1 MALVDNGKDFLES
14 VGFKLDS
21 HKGLIS
27 GGNEDKRRHLRVME
41 KWQGVQKVGY
51 EIVTVV
57 SCLPF
62 PIEIRSTVGYFE
74 IRACKYKQGEFFF
87 AYQID
92 RPKMSICDEGEAK
105 FTPEVIYPVE
115 IGMEFET
122 TYAETG
128 GVFML
133 RGAKD
138 SLDNAT
144 LMQRVV
150 EAQQAMLVWMTAQY
164 ELGEDTHAR
173 YKGQPRRISDN
184 MRNAAVFLKDQGIID
199 NLPEWVHITRA
210 TAGTKPCQHCGE
222 TIKAIAKVCRFCML
236 RQDMGLDQQ
245 LGAGA
250 APRPS
255 ARDDEAQSPSL
266 TAKPQGNEDD
276 DGEDKDGLSE
286 KDILDA
292 DDDKLATANRG
303 TTVTKPKEAKQ
314 EKKK

>member
-1 MALVDNGKDFLES
+1 MALVDNGQDFLES
-14 VGFKLDS
+14 VGFKMDTAR
-21 HKGLIS
+21 GLTT
-27 GGNEDKRRHLRVME
+27 GGNEDKRRHQRVME
-41 KWQGVQKVGY
+41 KWAGVKKVGY

-115 IGMEFET
+115 IGMEFEN
-122 TYAETG
+122 TYSETG

-138 SLDNAT
+138 LLDNT
-144 LMQRVV
+144 LLMERVAA
-150 EAQQAMLVWMTAQY
+150 AQGAMLAWMTAQY

-173 YKGQPRRISDN
+173 FKGQPRRISDN
-184 MRNAAVFLKDQGIID
+184 MRNAAVFLRDQGMID
-199 NLPEWVHITRA
+199 NLPEWVHINRA
-210 TAGTKPCQHCGE
+210 TSGTKPCKHCGE
-222 TIKAIAKVCRFCML
+222 TIKQVATVCRFCML
-236 RQDMGLDQQ
+236 RQDTGLDQQ
-245 LGAGA
+245 LPSGS

-255 ARDDEAQSPSL
+255 VRSDEPQPESLSPAIPATEDDEDELSDSQIL
-266 TAKPQGNEDD
+266 GAKDEDLRD
-276 DGEDKDGLSE
+276 
-286 KDILDA
+286 
-292 DDDKLATANRG
+292 ANRG
-303 TTVTKPKEAKQ
+303 TVTR
-314 EKKK
+314 KKK